1 MGAGVEG
8 LLPSQKTVK
17 MISTHLLIN
26 MFRHKYS
33 PGHDILQI
41 SRTFKY
47 YKLVVAA
54 KFQISKFQNQNSTF
68 LFGLHSVGC
77 FLVI

>member
-1 MGAGVEG
+1 MGAEAEG

-41 SRTFKY
+41 SRALKY
-47 YKLVVAA
+47 YKLVLVT
-54 KFQISKFQNQNSTF
+54 KFKISKFQNFKGSKYIKIKVWHF
-68 LFGLHSVGC
+68 LFT
-77 FLVI
+77 

>member
-1 MGAGVEG
+1 MGAGAEG

-41 SRTFKY
+41 SRVLKY
-47 YKLVVAA
+47 YQLVLVT
-54 KFQISKFQNQNSTF
+54 KFKISKFLNFQN
-68 LFGLHSVGC
+68 LKFGIFC
-77 FLVI
+77 LVYIV